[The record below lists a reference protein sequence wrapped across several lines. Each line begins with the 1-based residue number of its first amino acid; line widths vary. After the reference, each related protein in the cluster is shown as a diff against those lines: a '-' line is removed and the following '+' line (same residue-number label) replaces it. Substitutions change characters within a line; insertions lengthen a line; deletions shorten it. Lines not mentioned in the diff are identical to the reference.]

1 MTPDVW
7 EAEFN
12 RDGQVVL
19 PLRPRSQILP
29 LASIVLLAGMQAFL
43 LIIEV
48 TDFSTWT
55 WTWHWNFWV
64 ISCLFLLLV
73 WAPLFALVPLR
84 KMIRRLPAVT
94 ISRHGVQKGRRSVS
108 WSQVRR
114 IDHRLGG
121 PVRLRT
127 DRWPLRIDA
136 EHTADPHAL
145 AWWLQTV
152 LERARVR

>member
-19 PLRPRSQILP
+19 PLRPRSQIWR
-29 LASIVLLAGMQAFL
+29 LASLVFLAGLQVFQ
-43 LIIEV
+43 LIIQV
-48 TDFSTWT
+48 SDFSTWT

-64 ISCLFLLLV
+64 ISCLVFLL
-73 WAPLFALVPLR
+73 AFIPLSALIPLR

-121 PVRLRT
+121 PVVLRT
-127 DRWPLRIDA
+127 GRWPLRIDA
-136 EHTADPHAL
+136 EHTAVPHAL
-145 AWWLQTV
+145 AWWLHTV
-152 LERARVR
+152 LERSRVR